1 MKQIAPNVYVEASCG
16 PITVGAVLTEA
27 GWVCIDA
34 LPRPRDALAWLAALQ
49 EIRAAPICYLIN
61 TDAHRDRVVGNA
73 WFNAPV
79 VMHQAAA
86 AQLATLGN
94 SYIAQAAEELS
105 ENGHEMMQMTSLKPV
120 APQIT
125 FSQALTLYCGER
137 PIELIGKPSATL
149 GSLWVMLK
157 EEKVIFSG
165 DSVIVGQHPYISDG
179 ASKAWLE
186 TLRLLR
192 LSRHSRWTIVP
203 GRGDVCAPSATAPLA
218 EYLRLVRRR
227 IASLIRAGGQRN
239 EVGQLIPELLDF
251 FPYPASARDRVQ
263 RRIKAGLEAIYDE
276 MRAAGDGDMKDV

>member
-1 MKQIAPNVYVEASCG
+1 MKQIAPNVYIATDCG
-16 PITVGAVLTEA
+16 PITVGAVLTDA

-34 LPRPRDALAWLAALQ
+34 PPRPRDALGWLAALQ
-49 EIRAAPICYLIN
+49 EVRAAPICYLIN

-79 VMHQAAA
+79 IAHQAAA
-86 AQLATLGN
+86 AQMTALGS

-105 ENGHEMMQMTSLKPV
+105 ENGHEMMQMASLKPV

-137 PIELIGKPSATL
+137 AIELTSKPSATL
-149 GSLWVMLK
+149 GSLWVVLK

-165 DSVIVGQHPYISDG
+165 DSVIVGQHPYISDR

-192 LSRHSRWTIVP
+192 LSRHSNWTIVP
-203 GRGDVCAPSATAPLA
+203 GRGEVCAPSDTAPLA
-218 EYLRLVRRR
+218 EYLRMARRR
-227 IASLIRAGGQRN
+227 IASLIRAGGQRS

-251 FPYPASARDRVQ
+251 FPYPASARDQVQ

-276 MRAAGDGDMKDV
+276 MRAAGDSDIEDA